1 MNAKR
6 WIGGLTGLCILA
18 GGAFFAGYKLRAE
31 DVSSPYAHFNQ
42 LGMFECSF
50 CPNEAEEYKI
60 SDATCTKGAVYDYAC
75 VLCGKASGGQYTFVV
90 GEPLGHTGG
99 EATEDECATCDRCGQ
114 HYGEKLK

>member
-31 DVSSPYAHFNQ
+31 DVSSPYAHYNK

-50 CPNEAEEYKI
+50 APHEAEEYKL
-60 SDATCTKGAVYDYAC
+60 SDATCTKGAVYDYC
-75 VLCGKASGGQYTFVV
+75 W
-90 GEPLGHTGG
+90 
-99 EATEDECATCDRCGQ
+99 
-114 HYGEKLK
+114 